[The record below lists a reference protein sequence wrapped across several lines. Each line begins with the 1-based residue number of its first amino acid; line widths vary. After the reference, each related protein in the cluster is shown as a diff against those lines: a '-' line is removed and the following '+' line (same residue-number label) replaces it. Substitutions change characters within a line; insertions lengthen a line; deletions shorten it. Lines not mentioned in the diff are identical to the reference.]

1 MTLEEQRK
9 MVGADSDI
17 EQDCERIA
25 REAAKLVLDRTEDAP
40 PVADLLG
47 ENWLEADYLDDDEK
61 QEIDN
66 AIALEREVESQGDPA
81 KMREL
86 ADWIDTCTY
95 VDEEEE
101 LYSTMLKW
109 YAKAALEGVPAAM
122 SAIGWA
128 FEGGGEAG
136 NVFVPVD
143 EEPAD
148 DEDERLIR
156 DAVIGAA
163 CELAGAKK
171 GDSLG
176 LLQSYFHYL
185 GWREEA
191 IFKRNF
197 DKGMACLVQLVETN
211 NAVNVGEKGPLQ
223 DRWAF
228 QGAHQLELLV
238 KKAPPQSEW
247 DDCEYPYV
255 FGLCHEKGW
264 VLEKDFEKALAYY
277 RMAAGFGHERSKT
290 AAKRVE
296 EELAK

>member
-9 MVGADSDI
+9 MVGADGDI
-17 EQDCERIA
+17 ERDCDRIV
-25 REAAKLVLDRTEDAP
+25 REVAKLVLERTEDAP
-40 PVADLLG
+40 PIADLLG

-81 KMREL
+81 KMCEL
-86 ADWIDTCTY
+86 ADWIDACTY

-109 YAKAALEGVPAAM
+109 YAKAALAGVPAAM

-136 NVFVPVD
+136 NVFVPVGED
-143 EEPAD
+143 PAD
-148 DEDERLIR
+148 DEDARLIR

-176 LLQSYFHYL
+176 LLQCYFRFW
-185 GWREEA
+185 GRRDKS
-191 IFKRNF
+191 IFKRDF
-197 DKGMACLVQLVETN
+197 DKGMDCLVQLVEIN
-211 NAVNVGEKGPLQ
+211 NAVNVSEKGPRP
-223 DRWAF
+223 DGWAF
-228 QGAHQLELLV
+228 QGSYQLEMLV
-238 KKAPPQSEW
+238 KNAPPQSEW
-247 DDCEYPYV
+247 GDFEYPYI
-255 FGLCHEKGW
+255 FGLCHEKGC
-264 VLEKDFEKALAYY
+264 VLEKDLEKALAYY
-277 RMAAGFGHERSKT
+277 RMAAGFGHERSKV
-290 AAKRVE
+290 AAKRLE
-296 EELAK
+296 TELAK

>member
-25 REAAKLVLDRTEDAP
+25 REAAKLVLDRTESAP
-40 PVADLLG
+40 SIADLLG

-66 AIALEREVESQGDPA
+66 AIALEQEVESDGDPA
-81 KMREL
+81 KMCEL
-86 ADWIDTCTY
+86 ADWIDACTY

-109 YAKAALEGVPAAM
+109 YAKAALAVVPAAM

-148 DEDERLIR
+148 DADERLIR

-176 LLQSYFHYL
+176 LLQCYFRFL
-185 GWREEA
+185 GWRDES
-191 IFKRNF
+191 IFKRDF
-197 DKGMACLVQLVETN
+197 DKGMDCLIQLVEKN
-211 NAVNVGEKGPLQ
+211 NAVNVAEKGPCK

-228 QGAHQLELLV
+228 QGAYQFELLV
-238 KKAPPQSEW
+238 KKAPPQNEW
-247 DDCEYPYV
+247 CDCEYPFI

-264 VLEKDFEKALAYY
+264 VLEKDPEKALAYY
-277 RMAAGFGHERSKT
+277 RMAAGFGHERSKV
-290 AAKRVE
+290 AARRVE
-296 EELAK
+296 EELVK